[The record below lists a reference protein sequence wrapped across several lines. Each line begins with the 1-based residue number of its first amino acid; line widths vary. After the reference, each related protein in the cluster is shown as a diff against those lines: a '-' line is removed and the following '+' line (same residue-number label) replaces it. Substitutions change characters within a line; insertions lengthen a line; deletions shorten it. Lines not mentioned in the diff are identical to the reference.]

1 MERGRRMEEG
11 MEGEREGGGRGRR
24 VEVKGVR
31 NQTKRKRIQP
41 WCSMFWG
48 FNYSIK
54 LITKVLF

>member
-31 NQTKRKRIQP
+31 NQTKRK
-41 WCSMFWG
+41 
-48 FNYSIK
+48 
-54 LITKVLF
+54 